1 MITNLRLD
9 LRFKLYSPRPRLQ
22 TPTSFLADSQPRKNR
37 NIMDRSC
44 DCGMEIMAQ
53 LARNKQQLEWKT
65 NCNLHN
71 SSINA
76 VLVLIWYCLSGLDTN
91 DAVGKLLL
99 CATFRFICQTCCQT
113 WVLWRAKLEQIL
125 PVEISYFTVS
135 GPSSFIHCHLF
146 KNKFIFTFCE
156 FSTQVL

>member
-1 MITNLRLD
+1 MIIALNFTSTYLWAQSAEGLLGGFSVITNLRLD

-76 VLVLIWYCLSGLDTN
+76 VLVLMLS
-91 DAVGKLLL
+91 
-99 CATFRFICQTCCQT
+99 
-113 WVLWRAKLEQIL
+113 E
-125 PVEISYFTVS
+125 
-135 GPSSFIHCHLF
+135 
-146 KNKFIFTFCE
+146 
-156 FSTQVL
+156 